1 MATKI
6 KAKNVNYGI
15 IRQNPANAAAGLFTA
30 LGSTSNQWTNPG
42 LAATNYRTWY
52 VDPGSVTPD
61 PNVQVDDLNQTSQL
75 GLNKEYYSKFTNSV
89 SGLKR
94 VPFSAVAD
102 RYTLAPLLVG
112 AMQAVVDEATTPYQ
126 KTITS
131 GFVAGTLDFNGGGG
145 YLHAIA
151 GKQGA
156 SADDGWMLQNAI
168 IDTLTLTWD
177 FLQPGKGKLVSV
189 TGTWV
194 GNQLDTDQTLSGTW
208 LVTSITPIN
217 NADTFSFNTFTI
229 DSVDFSALCVKR
241 ISLTINNNVTSNC
254 ATSAGKPNQY
264 DVAPSYMWNVQIDHN
279 STTEKLM
286 GDFKAGANVDIDFTN
301 SIASGT
307 SGHLRI
313 DMPYGQIM
321 DNPFTFD
328 NDYLAYNLNI
338 EAQQNSTTSPITIY
352 FADALR
358 WAYNEP

>member
-6 KAKNVNYGI
+6 KSKNVNYGI
-15 IRQNPANAAAGLFTA
+15 IRQNPSSAAAGLFVA

-42 LAATNYRTWY
+42 LAATNYRTMY
-52 VDPGSVTPD
+52 LDPSSVTPD
-61 PNVQVDDLNQTSQL
+61 PNVVVDDLNQTSQL
-75 GLNKEYYSKFTNSV
+75 GLNREYYSKFTNSV

-94 VPFSAVAD
+94 VSFTGIAD
-102 RYTLAPLLVG
+102 RYGLAPILVG
-112 AMQAVVDEATTPYQ
+112 AMQAVSDVATTPYE

-131 GFVAGTLDFNGGGG
+131 GFTAGTIDFAGGGG
-145 YLHAIA
+145 FLHSFA

-156 SADDGWMLQNAI
+156 SGDDGWILENAI
-168 IDTLTLTWD
+168 VDTVTLTWD

-189 TGTWV
+189 SGTWV
-194 GNQLDTDQTLSGTW
+194 GNEMNFDQTLSGSWIATT
-208 LVTSITPIN
+208 LTPVN
-217 NADTFSFNTFTI
+217 NTDTFSFNTFTI

-264 DVAPSYMWNVQIDHN
+264 DVAPSYTWNVQMDHN
-279 STTEKLM
+279 LTTEKIM
-286 GDFKAGANVDIDFTN
+286 GDLQAGANVDIDFTN

-307 SGHLRI
+307 AGHFRV

-321 DNPFTFD
+321 DNPFTYD
-328 NDYLAYNLNI
+328 NDYLAYSLNI
-338 EAQQNSTTSPITIY
+338 EALQNATTSPITIY
-352 FADALR
+352 LADALQ